1 MRYLLIITLLIFA
14 SCKKQTI
21 QPSTPQDERFGTWVR
36 NDMDTLRV
44 TKDTLYFGWS
54 QKFKVEFIS
63 SSEAILHHAIKE
75 KYSIFVYDKVL
86 NYAPA
91 SSNSYAKYRRLK

>member
-1 MRYLLIITLLIFA
+1 MKKLLIITLVIL
-14 SCKKQTI
+14 SCKKPATQ
-21 QPSTPQDERFGTWVR
+21 QPQQPTDERFGTWVR

-75 KYSIFVYDKVL
+75 KYSIFVYDKML